1 MTSTAERSRLI
12 PESKR
17 RPRVKTRLII
27 VGFAAAATLS
37 ATVVIAQ
44 NAGGAQP
51 AAPGAQGGRAAGG
64 ARAQAA
70 PTSAACGPNNGLK
83 NAANDSRCFEL
94 RRYTFNPLGA
104 IGNIDLLHERFRK
117 ATMAQFKKHD
127 ITMIGFWQPI
137 GKPDTLVYLL
147 AYKNAAARDA
157 SWAAFQADPDW
168 IKART
173 EMNVSLTVENEFMV
187 ATDYSQLK

>member
-1 MTSTAERSRLI
+1 
-12 PESKR
+12 
-17 RPRVKTRLII
+17 VKPRLII

-37 ATVVIAQ
+37 AAVVIAQ

-51 AAPGAQGGRAAGG
+51 AAPAGKAGPAAGAG
-64 ARAQAA
+64 RGQAPA
-70 PTSAACGPNNGLK
+70 TSTACGPNNGLK

-94 RRYTFNPLGA
+94 RRYTFNAQGG
-104 IGNIDLLHERFRK
+104 IGSIDLLHARFRK

-127 ITMIGFWQPI
+127 MTMIGFWQPI